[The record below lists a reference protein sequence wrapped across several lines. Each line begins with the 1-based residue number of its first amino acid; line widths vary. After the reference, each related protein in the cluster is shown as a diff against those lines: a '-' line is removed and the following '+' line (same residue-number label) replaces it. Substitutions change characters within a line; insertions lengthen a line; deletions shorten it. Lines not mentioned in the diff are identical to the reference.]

1 MDLYAYSQIPVYSEE
16 IKEILQH
23 IPRLRGIRKM
33 SEEKEQHDEK
43 CYQLD
48 RFNHYCGQDGVYMIH
63 ARIGGT
69 SDTSNWVSYGGPDN
83 IATQPWFLEK
93 VDDNWDPTYCDIYI
107 TTNYQQEPNPVDDP
121 ADKKKV
127 FVGNI
132 RYTEESLKRYK
143 EDLLSAGFTKEQVR
157 ALYYFV
163 MNPLINC
170 GDDDE

>member
-1 MDLYAYSQIPVYSEE
+1 
-16 IKEILQH
+16 
-23 IPRLRGIRKM
+23 
-33 SEEKEQHDEK
+33 
-43 CYQLD
+43 
-48 RFNHYCGQDGVYMIH
+48 MIH

-132 RYTEESLKRYK
+132 RYTEESLQRYK